1 MLLLREVEEDGDAS
15 KLVFEIEPSENGM
28 SVAKSSMNRNT
39 TAAAAGAVQGK
50 MRSAGPLY
58 SDMEK
63 DIIKYYEKCK
73 RRKEKQAKA
82 EANLN
87 ANAVLNAKLAVSE
100 PFQGDPRLE
109 YIRVDTL

>member
-39 TAAAAGAVQGK
+39 TAAAGAVQGK

-82 EANLN
+82 EANLS